1 MDFKPKKKNSYQCSL
16 MMMVSKL
23 HMVTKSTLQLLLLKI
38 CYLENYERMLQLFT

>member
-1 MDFKPKKKNSYQCSL
+1 

-23 HMVTKSTLQLLLLKI
+23 HMVTKSTLQLLLKI